1 MENLGFGTPKKEEPI
16 APPVTAEEYVRHHI
30 ERTYDSSSDEED
42 DLTVAP
48 PPVEFPKA
56 DEPPVDIP
64 AIPTVAEPVCVE
76 TRPAPTIPPQP
87 APIPT
92 PPAPSPAPVSYRIVG
107 EVFNCYIIVELE
119 MGEKFLLVDKHAAHE
134 RINFE
139 RLRSEMNKDTPNS
152 QLLLLPIEVMLTS
165 DEVQITEFYRKEI
178 ESLGFSFTT
187 SRNSVNLTA
196 IPMGVKNEAVADLI
210 TSMADRLKNET
221 GNAELTRD
229 ILFEKALYQASCKA
243 AIKGGREYP
252 PEYTEWLIAK
262 LMELP
267 DITVCPHG
275 RPVAMELTK
284 KYIDRQFLRT

>member
-1 MENLGFGTPKKEEPI
+1 MCDKIPE
-16 APPVTAEEYVRHHI
+16 
-30 ERTYDSSSDEED
+30 
-42 DLTVAP
+42 
-48 PPVEFPKA
+48 KA
-56 DEPPVDIP
+56 DHELNK
-64 AIPTVAEPVCVE
+64 T
-76 TRPAPTIPPQP
+76 
-87 APIPT
+87 PILPDNSHHQN
-92 PPAPSPAPVSYRIVG
+92 PISYRIVG

-139 RLRSEMNKDTPNS
+139 RLKAGMNDDDPHS
-152 QLLLLPIEVMLTS
+152 QLLMLPIEVMLTS
-165 DEVQITEFYRKEI
+165 DEVHTIEQYRKEV
-178 ESLGFSFTT
+178 ESLGFSFST
-187 SRNSVNLTA
+187 SRNTVNVTA
-196 IPMGVKNEAVADLI
+196 IPMGIKNETVSDLI
-210 TSMADRLKNET
+210 TTMADRLKNET
-221 GNAELTRD
+221 GNATLTRD

-252 PEYTEWLIAK
+252 PEYTEWLISK